1 MKYALFGVAIC
12 FALDAAIAAS
22 IGGPIGAAVGAMV
35 GTMLFLVAAGP
46 MAAHLRRKDDVA

>member
-12 FALDAAIAAS
+12 FALDAAIAAF